1 MRKLKSG
8 KKDQD
13 ENIYI
18 EVYSQQIHSHVKV
31 TLLRGKTNLTGCRS
45 PKFWFI
51 VIMAILEMT
60 QYFFLYKHTLI
71 ANYMNAMR
79 QNVLLEFGVQYL

>member
-45 PKFWFI
+45 PKF
-51 VIMAILEMT
+51 
-60 QYFFLYKHTLI
+60 
-71 ANYMNAMR
+71 
-79 QNVLLEFGVQYL
+79 